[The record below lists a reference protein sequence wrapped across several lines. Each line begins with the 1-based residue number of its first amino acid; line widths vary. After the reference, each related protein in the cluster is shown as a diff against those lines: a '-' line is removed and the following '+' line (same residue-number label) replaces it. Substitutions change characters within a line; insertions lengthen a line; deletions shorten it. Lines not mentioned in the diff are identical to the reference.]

1 MISLKTWSARS
12 GNKVIIVTAECV
24 EVARQIVADRHGI
37 ELANVDLVPVVT
49 RSRWSRVIEYNQIQ
63 EETKWPF

>member
-1 MISLKTWSARS
+1 MISLKTWSARR

-37 ELANVDLVPVVT
+37 ELANVDLL
-49 RSRWSRVIEYNQIQ
+49 RLRGSRVIECNQTQ
-63 EETKWPF
+63 EETK